1 MARTLISTGTRF
13 ETLASYSRAVVDGDM
28 IYMAGSVGYDYA
40 TGRIPADAVEQTEQ
54 IFRNV
59 VAVLRE
65 VRATLADVLRVRVFL
80 ADRADLIP
88 VCEVIGR
95 HFRDIRPANTTV
107 VTALATEEM
116 KVEIEFTARRGSA
129 RIARSRALGSGG
141 GAPAAGRPVAG
152 SGRPGPRRSAARR
165 IK

>member
-13 ETLASYSRAVVDGDM
+13 EKLASYSRAVVDGDM

-40 TGRIPADAVEQTEQ
+40 TGRIPEGAVEQTEQ
-54 IFRNV
+54 IFRNA
-59 VAVLRE
+59 VATLGA
-65 VRATLADVLRVRVFL
+65 VRATLADVLRIRVFL

-95 HFRDIRPANTTV
+95 YFQDIRPANTTV
-107 VTALATEEM
+107 VTSLATEEM

-129 RIARSRALGSGG
+129 RIARSQALGADG
-141 GAPAAGRPVAG
+141 GAPGKRAGAG
-152 SGRPGPRRSAARR
+152 SGRPRSRRSGSRR
-165 IK
+165 AG